1 MKTKTKHVASLSVD
15 LHQYCSLGSAVALV
29 GRSTVMV
36 KITMVLNDDENHGKH
51 LLQNFAL
58 IIKLIS
64 D

>member
-1 MKTKTKHVASLSVD
+1 MTKHVASLSVD

-29 GRSTVMV
+29 GRST
-36 KITMVLNDDENHGKH
+36 TMNYDPRDGDDDDDGNH
-51 LLQNFAL
+51 LLHNFAL